1 MGVLVDYFAA
11 TTEELAQLELSAGPA
26 GANWPCVDC
35 KGWLDGLD
43 SLTAEVTER
52 DPSEFDDDT
61 LVVDDGETCMVRVS
75 SSVTAAIAS
84 VDDDRLREYAEDE
97 LLDDH
102 EVARLTALRDLAKL
116 AVEAGRDIYCWMCP

>member
-26 GANWPCVDC
+26 GANWPYVDC

-43 SLTAEVTER
+43 RLTAEVTER
-52 DPSEFDDDT
+52 DPSEFDDDV
-61 LVVDDGETCMVRVS
+61 LVVDEGETCTVRIS
-75 SSVTAAIAS
+75 SSVTEAMAS
-84 VDDDRLREYAEDE
+84 VDDDRLREYADDE

-102 EVARLTALRDLAKL
+102 EVGRLTELRDLAKL
-116 AVEAGRDIYCWMCP
+116 AVKNGRDVYCWMST